1 LLLFFNL
8 RTSAQLLIPLREK
21 DSLRRLKTIDKSI
34 LNQHRSSMPIVTSWI
49 APVAACLPSIVVLP
63 FAKMVARNEHQS
75 SMANF
80 PGPSNCMEIFGDC
93 VLKDMMWQSCVVART
108 KCSLTKKHIFEFKIR
123 CRPQI

>member
-1 LLLFFNL
+1 
-8 RTSAQLLIPLREK
+8 
-21 DSLRRLKTIDKSI
+21 
-34 LNQHRSSMPIVTSWI
+34 
-49 APVAACLPSIVVLP
+49 VAACLPSIVVLP

-108 KCSLTKKHIFEFKIR
+108 KSSLTKKSIFLNLRFVVDHKYIKLKSSA
-123 CRPQI
+123 